1 MLAGRL
7 AELVP
12 LHNVVK
18 ADGAVASGDVAL
30 RQKLARLLDL
40 ANKFKTLFFKKKYI
54 LQM

>member
-12 LHNVVK
+12 LYDVVK

-40 ANKFKTLFFKKKYI
+40 ANKFKTFFKKKYI